1 MEKEFVPYELALK
14 LKELGFNEPCL
25 AYYYKHGN
33 SKKEKL
39 FYYPS
44 QDEYDIDD
52 HPYLELNSKTNND
65 APLWQ
70 QAFDWFREEEELLN
84 HITTHLQDIGED
96 GSLVESY
103 GYRIMYNKDGYKC
116 DVWEK
121 LARFDTY
128 EESRLECLKRLI
140 ELVESSC
147 QKPEKIN

>member
-1 MEKEFVPYELALK
+1 MEKEFIPYELALK
-14 LKELGFNEPCL
+14 FKELGFDEQCL
-25 AYYYKHGN
+25 TCYCNHWKDM
-33 SKKEKL
+33 K
-39 FYYPS
+39 
-44 QDEYDIDD
+44 
-52 HPYLELNSKTNND
+52 PYLWELDQPDYGEYWDLNSKVN

-84 HITTHLQDIGED
+84 HITAHLQDIGED

-128 EESRLECLKRLI
+128 EEARLECLKRLI